1 MPRRLEPVRGSED
14 TVREAQPPGRAGE
27 GTTPTNEWPERDER
41 EERNERNQRD
51 TRESREA
58 KETGE
63 TREPKEI
70 RNTGN
75 TVNTSDSCRATQG
88 GDEVAPASPAPD
100 TPRPQPSCG
109 AGGAE
114 RRPAS
119 ASASPST
126 DAARER
132 LALAQTALLS
142 ALVAGTP
149 APEGF
154 DRGRLR
160 VQSRVLTAKRAAVVA
175 KVAPELPEILGD
187 AYRPAF
193 LGYAR
198 YRPLRGGYRQDAL
211 DFAAYLLAQGRPED
225 PAARQQLTRWW
236 RDRAGPRPPSARPMA
251 RLARAVRRAL
261 HRQ

>member
-1 MPRRLEPVRGSED
+1 MRRRLEPVRGNED
-14 TVREAQPPGRAGE
+14 PEREGQVPEREGQVPVPEGQVPVPGGRVPERAGD
-27 GTTPTNEWPERDER
+27 GIVPADERDTLG
-41 EERNERNQRD
+41 RD
-51 TRESREA
+51 EA
-58 KETGE
+58 
-63 TREPKEI
+63 
-70 RNTGN
+70 
-75 TVNTSDSCRATQG
+75 ATP
-88 GDEVAPASPAPD
+88 DVPSPGAI
-100 TPRPQPSCG
+100 RPQPSPG

-119 ASASPST
+119 ST

-160 VQSRVLTAKRAAVVA
+160 VQSRALTAKRAAVVA

-187 AYRPAF
+187 SYRPAF

-198 YRPLRGGYRQDAL
+198 HRPLRGGYRQDAL
-211 DFAAYLLAQGRPED
+211 DFAAYLLAQDRPED

-236 RDRAGPRPPSARPMA
+236 RDRAGPRPPSAHPAA
-251 RLARAVRRAL
+251 RLARALRRTL
-261 HRQ
+261 HRR